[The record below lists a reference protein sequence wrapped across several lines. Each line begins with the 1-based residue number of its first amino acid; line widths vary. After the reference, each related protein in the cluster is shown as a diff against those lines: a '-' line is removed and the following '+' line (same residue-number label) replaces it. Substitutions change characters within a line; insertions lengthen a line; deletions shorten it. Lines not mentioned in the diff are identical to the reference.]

1 MVPIQSQ
8 FSILKSQ
15 MGDAVNKT
23 VCEWQSVKVLLS
35 LHNIVRQK
43 RFTDEQTKE
52 LFIGTGR
59 HIKMEKF

>member
-15 MGDAVNKT
+15 MRDAVNKT

-35 LHNIVRQK
+35 LHNIVR
-43 RFTDEQTKE
+43 
-52 LFIGTGR
+52 
-59 HIKMEKF
+59 